1 MENASKAL
9 LMAAGILIAIILISL
24 LVAMYK
30 GVSLFQRQQVSQED
44 AARIEEF
51 NSFYTKY
58 SGRYVYGTEVITVIN
73 QTVNNKASNDVKVEV
88 IMKSDDYTYKIG
100 KVTYTAKSITVKT
113 GEVITNTS
121 GYITSIDKKN
131 LTAVDEN
138 LRTRAFQCTEITYD
152 TTTGKVNGIKFEEK
166 QYST

>member
-73 QTVNNKASNDVKVEV
+73 QTVNNKASNDVTVEV
-88 IMKSDDYTYKIG
+88 IMQSDYTYKIG
-100 KVTYTAKSITVKT
+100 KVTYTAKSITVNT
-113 GEVITNTS
+113 GEVITNTD

-131 LTAVDEN
+131 LTAVDGN
-138 LRTRAFQCTEITYD
+138 LRTRAFQCTGITYD

>member
-73 QTVNNKASNDVKVEV
+73 QTVNNNYEVNVEV
-88 IMKSDDYTYKIG
+88 KINSYSYDSKTTNLIKTKDSKIIDDSNREIALNYLN
-100 KVTYTAKSITVKT
+100 S
-113 GEVITNTS
+113 S
-121 GYITSIDKKN
+121 
-131 LTAVDEN
+131 N
-138 LRTRAFQCTEITYD
+138 LRNRAFQCTGITYD
-152 TTTGKVNGIKFEEK
+152 TTTGKVNSIKFEEK

>member
-30 GVSLFQRQQVSQED
+30 GVSLFQKQQVSQED
-44 AARIEEF
+44 AARIEKF

-58 SGRYVYGTEVITVIN
+58 AGKYVYGTEVITVIN
-73 QTVNNKASNDVKVEV
+73 QTVNNKASNAVTVEV
-88 IMKSDDYTYKIG
+88 TMNDDYTYTIG
-100 KVTYTAKSITVKT
+100 KVTYTAKKITVNT
-113 GEVITNTS
+113 NTVITSTGS
-121 GYITSIDKKN
+121 YTTKIDKKN
-131 LTAVDEN
+131 LKAVDSN
-138 LRTRAFQCTEITYD
+138 LKTRAFQCTGITYD
-152 TTTGKVNGIKFEEK
+152 ATTGKVNSIKFEEK

>member
-73 QTVNNKASNDVKVEV
+73 QTVNNNYEINVEV
-88 IMKSDDYTYKIG
+88 KINSYSYDSTTTNLIKTKDSNIIDDSNREIALNYLN
-100 KVTYTAKSITVKT
+100 S
-113 GEVITNTS
+113 S
-121 GYITSIDKKN
+121 
-131 LTAVDEN
+131 N
-138 LRTRAFQCTEITYD
+138 LRNRDFKCTGITYD
-152 TTTGKVNGIKFEEK
+152 TTTGKVNSIKFEEK

>member
-58 SGRYVYGTEVITVIN
+58 SGRYV
-73 QTVNNKASNDVKVEV
+73 
-88 IMKSDDYTYKIG
+88 
-100 KVTYTAKSITVKT
+100 
-113 GEVITNTS
+113 
-121 GYITSIDKKN
+121 ID
-131 LTAVDEN
+131 
-138 LRTRAFQCTEITYD
+138 
-152 TTTGKVNGIKFEEK
+152 
-166 QYST
+166 

>member
-73 QTVNNKASNDVKVEV
+73 QTVNNKASNDVTVEV
-88 IMKSDDYTYKIG
+88 IMQSDYTYKIG
-100 KVTYTAKSITVKT
+100 KVTYTAKSITVNP
-113 GEVITNTS
+113 GEVITNTG
-121 GYITSIDKKN
+121 GYSTSIDKKN
-131 LTAVDEN
+131 LTAVDDN
-138 LRTRAFQCTEITYD
+138 LKTRAFQCTGITYD
-152 TTTGKVNGIKFEEK
+152 TTTGKVNSIKFEEK

>member
-51 NSFYTKY
+51 DSFYTKY

-73 QTVNNKASNDVKVEV
+73 QTVNNKASNDVTVEV
-88 IMKSDDYTYKIG
+88 IMQSDYTYKIG
-100 KVTYTAKSITVKT
+100 KVTYTAKSITVNT
-113 GEVITNTS
+113 DNVITDTV
-121 GYITSIDKKN
+121 GYRTSIDKKN
-131 LTAVDEN
+131 LTALDEN
-138 LRTRAFQCTEITYD
+138 LKTRAFQCTGITYD

>member
-44 AARIEEF
+44 VARIEEF

-73 QTVNNKASNDVKVEV
+73 QTVNNNYEVNVEV
-88 IMKSDDYTYKIG
+88 NINSYSYSDSRTTNLI
-100 KVTYTAKSITVKT
+100 KT
-113 GEVITNTS
+113 
-121 GYITSIDKKN
+121 
-131 LTAVDEN
+131 EN
-138 LRTRAFQCTEITYD
+138 LKIIDDSNQEIDLNNLNSSNLRNRAFQCTKITYD
-152 TTTGKVNGIKFEEK
+152 TKTGKVNYIKFEEK

>member
-30 GVSLFQRQQVSQED
+30 GVTLFQRQQVSQED

-73 QTVNNKASNDVKVEV
+73 QTVNNKASNEVKVEV
-88 IMKSDDYTYKIG
+88 KVQDGYTYKIG
-100 KVTYTAKSITVKT
+100 KVTYTASKITVNT
-113 GEVITNTS
+113 SEVITDTD

-166 QYST
+166 RYST

>member
-88 IMKSDDYTYKIG
+88 IMKSDYTYKIG
-100 KVTYTAKSITVKT
+100 KVTYTAKSITVDT
-113 GEVITNTS
+113 GEVITDTS

-131 LTAVDEN
+131 LTALDKN
-138 LRTRAFQCTEITYD
+138 LRTRAFQCTGITYD

>member
-88 IMKSDDYTYKIG
+88 IMQSGYTYKIG
-100 KVTYTAKSITVKT
+100 KVTYTAKSITVKND
-113 GEVITNTS
+113 EVITETS
-121 GYITSIDKKN
+121 GYTTSIDKKN

-138 LRTRAFQCTEITYD
+138 LRTRAFQCTGITYD